1 MAEGFAPWCC
11 PLCGAPLAGDNA
23 LKCPSGHSFDRAKE
37 GYWHLL
43 PVQNTRTKAPGDSRE
58 MVAARRT
65 FLSAGYYGIFGQA
78 LGESASSTVSRKPES
93 RSACWTQ
100 AAARAGMTGAS
111 PGSSKR
117 RAVRWNWPVLTS
129 QSLAVRLAAKALP
142 RPGTPWRP
150 VSISRCAQAGRMCCS
165 TASRPSRRRSFSASC
180 APADGSSTP
189 CRVQSISSR

>member
-23 LKCPSGHSFDRAKE
+23 LKCPSGHSFDRGKE

-58 MVAARRT
+58 MVAARRA
-65 FLSAGYYGIFGQA
+65 FLSADYYGIFGQA
-78 LGESASSTVSRKPES
+78 LGELCLEYGQPKAGKPLHLLD
-93 RSACWTQ
+93 
-100 AAARAGMTGAS
+100 AGCGEGWYDRCIAKQFEEAGR
-111 PGSSKR
+111 PLELAGFDIAKP
-117 RAVRWNWPVLTS
+117 AVRR
-129 QSLAVRLAAKALP
+129 RLCP
-142 RPGTPWRP
+142 RLGTPWRP

>member
-58 MVAARRT
+58 MVAARRA

-78 LGESASSTVSRKPES
+78 LGRTLPRVRSAESRK
-93 RSACWTQ
+93 
-100 AAARAGMTGAS
+100 AAPPVG
-111 PGSSKR
+111 R
-117 RAVRWNWPVLTS
+117 RL
-129 QSLAVRLAAKALP
+129 
-142 RPGTPWRP
+142 
-150 VSISRCAQAGRMCCS
+150 
-165 TASRPSRRRSFSASC
+165 RR
-180 APADGSSTP
+180 GL
-189 CRVQSISSR
+189 V